1 MGYLAAK
8 RSSSPTCPQHL
19 TRAGGQNRADPP
31 KKTQRTPNAP
41 RAAPPAAQQ
50 RCKSSTK
57 RASRSPQQCE
67 SRRQGMQ
74 IPPLHTRSHAVPKS
88 APSPGHS
95 AVCWGYF
102 CSKRSPA
109 HPPFHFLQLLQVRGC
124 PKSHP
129 LGMQSLR
136 PDPGGDAKAHP
147 KPCEVSCSPAK
158 TLLGSNRP
166 DLFFLIPGKTS
177 LSPGLTQPTGAA
189 ALTKKGKNPPELT
202 IPRVN
207 PIQAPLAGSQ
217 PRRVQKALKINET
230 SFSA

>member
-1 MGYLAAK
+1 MHLVRLLQQHSKGARAARRGPRVH
-8 RSSSPTCPQHL
+8 RSSVNPAGRACKSPPCAPVPTLCPNPPPPRGTAVALQ
-19 TRAGGQNRADPP
+19 RAGAIFAA
-31 KKTQRTPNAP
+31 NAP
-41 RAAPPAAQQ
+41 PP
-50 RCKSSTK
+50 T
-57 RASRSPQQCE
+57 
-67 SRRQGMQ
+67 
-74 IPPLHTRSHAVPKS
+74 
-88 APSPGHS
+88 
-95 AVCWGYF
+95 
-102 CSKRSPA
+102 
-109 HPPFHFLQLLQVRGC
+109 PPFHFLQLLQVRGC

-207 PIQAPLAGSQ
+207 PIQAPPAGSQ